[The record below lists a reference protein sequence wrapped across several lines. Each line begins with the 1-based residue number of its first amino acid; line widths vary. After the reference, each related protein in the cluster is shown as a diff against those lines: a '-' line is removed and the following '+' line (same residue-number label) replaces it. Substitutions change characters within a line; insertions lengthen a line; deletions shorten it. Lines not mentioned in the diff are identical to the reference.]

1 MSHAEL
7 VIPFI
12 EAHRHSERVALMDDT
27 DSLTYRELSGA
38 IARRAQNWQQIVT
51 LHRPVV
57 MMLID
62 NSITSVVDYLT
73 ALSLD
78 YVVLLL
84 NPDCKLAT
92 REQYAQALTPNA
104 VIGDGTVTLL
114 HNEPLPTDARLSLLL
129 STSGSTGAGKC
140 VALSQRNLTANC
152 DAILAYLPIVAE
164 DITLATLPLS
174 YSYGLSVLHTHLKA
188 GAAICFT
195 RHSVFDKAF
204 WELVKNRPVTSL
216 AGVPSFYEMLL
227 RLRFTRMALP
237 ALRYFTQAGGKLAE
251 AHVTGLAE
259 YAKQTDKAFYVMY
272 GQTEATARMAYLAP
286 EKVLEKPQSIGQP
299 IAGGEFKL
307 VDGLASECTEGELYY
322 RGDNVMLGYVA
333 SVSDLQAFEPSE
345 WLATGDL
352 AVCDEEGDYTII
364 GRNKRMIKLAGE
376 RINLDVVEQLYLKE
390 LAVLNLTSPA
400 CVIGTDDKIIA
411 VYAGFLAD
419 GSRQN
424 VLAALVKSLA
434 LPKRNLQLNVIDA
447 LPLLDNG
454 KIDYAQLNKRLAAR
468 ED

>member
-12 EAHRHSERVALMDDT
+12 EAHRHSEHIALMDDT
-27 DSLTYRELSGA
+27 DGLTYRELREA
-38 IARRAQNWQQIVT
+38 IERRAQNWQQIVS

-84 NPDCKLAT
+84 NPDCTLAT
-92 REQYAQALTPNA
+92 REQYAQVLTPNA

-188 GAAICFT
+188 GATICFT

-204 WELVKNRPVTSL
+204 WALIKNRPVTSL

-227 RLRFTRMALP
+227 RLRFTRMELP
-237 ALRYFTQAGGKLAE
+237 ALRYFTQAGGKLAP
-251 AHVTGLAE
+251 AHVTSLAE
-259 YAKQTDKAFYVMY
+259 HAKQTNKAFYVMY
-272 GQTEATARMAYLAP
+272 GQTEATARMAYLTP
-286 EKVLEKPQSIGQP
+286 EKVLQKPGAMGQA

-307 VDGLASECTEGELYY
+307 TGATEPDGEGELCY
-322 RGDNVMLGYVA
+322 RGDNVMLGYVEKTA
-333 SVSDLQAFEPSE
+333 DLAAFTPPE

-352 AVCDEEGDYTII
+352 AVCDAGGDYTIT
-364 GRNKRMIKLAGE
+364 GRTKRMIKIAGE
-376 RINLDVVEQLYLKE
+376 RVNLDVVEQTFLSI
-390 LAVLNLTSPA
+390 LAEQNLPLAA
-400 CVIGTDDKIIA
+400 CVIGQDDKLIA
-411 VYAGFLAD
+411 VYSGELSAE
-419 GSRQN
+419 QN
-424 VLAALVKSLA
+424 VQLTDQLVKMLA
-434 LPKRNLQLNVIDA
+434 IPKRNISVIANVTI
-447 LPLLDNG
+447 PLLGNG
-454 KIDYAQLNKRLAAR
+454 KIDYASLAQQQEGAA
-468 ED
+468 

>member
-1 MSHAEL
+1 MSHAKL
-7 VIPFI
+7 AIPFI
-12 EAHRHSERVALMDDT
+12 EAHRQSERVALIDDT
-27 DSLTYRELSGA
+27 DSLTYRELGKA
-38 IARRAQNWQQIVT
+38 VEHRAQNWQQIVS

-62 NSITSVVDYLT
+62 NSLTSVVDYLT

-84 NPDCKLAT
+84 NPECSLVT

-152 DAILAYLPIVAE
+152 DAILAYLPIVTE

-188 GAAICFT
+188 GATICFT

-204 WELVKNRPVTSL
+204 WEVIKNRPVTSL

-251 AHVTGLAE
+251 AHVTSLAE

-286 EKVLEKPQSIGQP
+286 DKVLQKPGAMGQV

-307 VDGLASECTEGELYY
+307 TGVTEPDSEGELCY

-333 SVSDLQAFEPSE
+333 KAADLAAFTPAE

-352 AVCDEEGDYTII
+352 AVCDAEGDYTIT
-364 GRNKRMIKLAGE
+364 GRTKRMIKIAGE
-376 RINLDVVEQLYLKE
+376 RVNLDVVEHTFLSI
-390 LAVLNLTSPA
+390 LADQNLALAA
-400 CVIGTDDKIIA
+400 CVIGEDDRLVAMYSGGLSGEQNAQLTDK
-411 VYAGFLAD
+411 
-419 GSRQN
+419 
-424 VLAALVKSLA
+424 LVKTLA
-434 LPKRNLQLNVIDA
+434 IPKRNIRLLANVTIE
-447 LPLLDNG
+447 LLDNG
-454 KIDYAQLNKRLAAR
+454 KIDYATLARQQIGAV
-468 ED
+468 

>member
-12 EAHRHSERVALMDDT
+12 ESHRHSERVALMDDS
-27 DSLTYRELSGA
+27 DSITYRELSGA
-38 IARRAQNWQQIVT
+38 IERRAQNWQQIVT

-84 NPDCKLAT
+84 NPECTLAI
-92 REQYAQALTPNA
+92 REQYAQALMPNA

-140 VALSQRNLTANC
+140 VALSQRNLRANC
-152 DAILAYLPIVAE
+152 DAILKYLPIVAE

-188 GAAICFT
+188 GATICFT

-204 WELVKNRPVTSL
+204 WEVIKNRPVTSL

-227 RLRFTRMALP
+227 RLRFTRMTLP

-251 AHVTGLAE
+251 AHVTSLAE
-259 YAKQTDKAFYVMY
+259 YAKQTDKAFFVMY

-286 EKVLEKPQSIGQP
+286 HKVLQKPGAMGQA

-307 VDGLASECTEGELYY
+307 TGENPPDGEGELCY
-322 RGDNVMLGYVA
+322 RGDNVMLGYVEKA
-333 SVSDLQAFEPSE
+333 ADLAAFTPPE

-352 AVCDEEGDYTII
+352 AVCDADGDYTIT
-364 GRNKRMIKLAGE
+364 GRTKRMIKIAGE
-376 RINLDVVEQLYLKE
+376 RVNLDVVEQAFLSI
-390 LAVLNLTSPA
+390 LAGQNLTLAA
-400 CVIGTDDKIIA
+400 CVIGEDDKLIA
-411 VYAGFLAD
+411 VYSGELS
-419 GSRQN
+419 GEQN
-424 VLAALVKSLA
+424 AQLTDQLVKTLA
-434 LPKRNLQLNVIDA
+434 IPKRNIRLLANVTIA
-447 LPLLDNG
+447 LLDNG
-454 KIDYAQLNKRLAAR
+454 KIDYATLAKQQIGAV
-468 ED
+468 

>member
-12 EAHRHSERVALMDDT
+12 ESHRHSERVALMDDS
-27 DSLTYRELSGA
+27 DSITYRELSGA
-38 IARRAQNWQQIVT
+38 IERRAQNWQQIVT

-84 NPDCKLAT
+84 NPECTLAI
-92 REQYAQALTPNA
+92 REQYAQALMPNA

-140 VALSQRNLTANC
+140 VALSQRNLRANC
-152 DAILAYLPIVAE
+152 DAILKYLPIVAE

-188 GAAICFT
+188 GATICFT

-204 WELVKNRPVTSL
+204 WEVVKSRPVTSL

-251 AHVTGLAE
+251 AHVTSLAE
-259 YAKQTDKAFYVMY
+259 YATQTDKAFYVMY

-286 EKVLEKPQSIGQP
+286 DKVLQKPGAMGQA
-299 IAGGEFKL
+299 IAGGEFKMTGATEP
-307 VDGLASECTEGELYY
+307 DGEGELCY
-322 RGDNVMLGYVA
+322 RGDNVMLGYVEKA
-333 SVSDLQAFEPSE
+333 ADLAAFTPPE

-352 AVCDEEGDYTII
+352 AVCDADGDYTIT
-364 GRNKRMIKLAGE
+364 GRTKRMIKIAGE
-376 RINLDVVEQLYLKE
+376 RVNLDVVEQTFLSV
-390 LAVLNLTSPA
+390 LAEQDLPLMA
-400 CVIGTDDKIIA
+400 CVIGEDDKLIA
-411 VYAGFLAD
+411 VYSGELS
-419 GSRQN
+419 GEQN
-424 VLAALVKSLA
+424 AQLTDQLVKTLA
-434 LPKRNLQLNVIDA
+434 VPKRNIRLLANVTIA
-447 LPLLDNG
+447 LLDNG
-454 KIDYAQLNKRLAAR
+454 KIDYATLARQQIGAV
-468 ED
+468 

>member
-7 VIPFI
+7 MIPFI
-12 EAHRHSERVALMDDT
+12 KAHRHSEHVALMDDS
-27 DSLTYRELSGA
+27 DSLTYRQLSEA
-38 IARRAQNWQQIVT
+38 VERRAQNWQQIVT

-84 NPDCKLAT
+84 NPECTLAT
-92 REQYAQALTPNA
+92 REQYAQALMPNA

-140 VALSQRNLTANC
+140 VALSQRNLRANC
-152 DAILAYLPIVAE
+152 DAILKYLPIVAE

-188 GAAICFT
+188 GATICFT

-204 WELVKNRPVTSL
+204 WEVVKSRPVTSL

-251 AHVTGLAE
+251 AHVTSLAE
-259 YAKQTDKAFYVMY
+259 YATQTDKAFYVMY

-286 EKVLEKPQSIGQP
+286 DKVLQKPGAMGQA

-307 VDGLASECTEGELYY
+307 TGANQSDGEGELCY

-333 SVSDLQAFEPSE
+333 DAADLAAFSPSE

-352 AVCDEEGDYTII
+352 AVCDAEGDYTIT
-364 GRNKRMIKLAGE
+364 GRTKRMIKVAGE
-376 RINLDVVEQLYLKE
+376 RVNLDTMESRFSTAKMVVRCIGSDDKLTVVALATQLDELMDYINNQQILPRRNILLGVVE
-390 LAVLNLTSPA
+390 
-400 CVIGTDDKIIA
+400 DW
-411 VYAGFLAD
+411 
-419 GSRQN
+419 
-424 VLAALVKSLA
+424 
-434 LPKRNLQLNVIDA
+434 
-447 LPLLDNG
+447 PLLANG
-454 KIDYAQLNKRLAAR
+454 KVDYQRLQQILV
-468 ED
+468 EKTC

>member
-1 MSHAEL
+1 MSHAQL

-27 DSLTYRELSGA
+27 DSLTYRELSWA
-38 IARRAQNWQQIVT
+38 IERRAQNWQQIVT

-78 YVVLLL
+78 YVVVVLH
-84 NPDCKLAT
+84 PDCTLAT
-92 REQYAQALTPNA
+92 REQYAQAFTPNA

-188 GAAICFT
+188 GATICFT

-204 WELVKNRPVTSL
+204 WELIKNRPVTSL

-227 RLRFTRMALP
+227 RLRFTRMELP
-237 ALRYFTQAGGKLAE
+237 ALRYFSQAGGKLSP
-251 AHVTGLAE
+251 AHVTSLAE
-259 YAKQTDKAFYVMY
+259 YAKQTNKAFYVMY

-286 EKVLEKPQSIGQP
+286 DKVLQKPGAIGQAS
-299 IAGGEFKL
+299 AGGEFKL
-307 VDGLASECTEGELYY
+307 TGANQPGSEGELYY
-322 RGDNVMLGYVA
+322 RGDNVMLGYVEKVA
-333 SVSDLQAFEPSE
+333 DLATFTPPE

-352 AVCDEEGDYTII
+352 AVRDAEGDYTIT
-364 GRNKRMIKLAGE
+364 GRTKRMIKIAGE
-376 RINLDVVEQLYLKE
+376 RVNLDVVEQTFLSI
-390 LAVLNLTSPA
+390 LAKQNLPLAA
-400 CVIGTDDKIIA
+400 CVIGKDDKLIA
-411 VYAGFLAD
+411 VYSGELSGEQTEQLTDQLVNMLAI
-419 GSRQN
+419 
-424 VLAALVKSLA
+424 
-434 LPKRNLQLNVIDA
+434 PKRNIRLVANVMIA
-447 LPLLDNG
+447 LLDNG
-454 KIDYAQLNKRLAAR
+454 KIDYATLARQQIGAI
-468 ED
+468 